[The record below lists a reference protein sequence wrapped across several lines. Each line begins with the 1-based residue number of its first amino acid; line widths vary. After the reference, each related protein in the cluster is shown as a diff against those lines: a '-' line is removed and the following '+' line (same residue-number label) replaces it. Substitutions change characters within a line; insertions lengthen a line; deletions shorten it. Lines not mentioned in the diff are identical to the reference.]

1 MFSTRRLVYLSLLLA
16 MATTL
21 HVLEGFFPIPLP
33 VPGVKLGL
41 ANIVTLLVL
50 YLYDLR
56 AGLTV
61 AIARVLLGSL
71 LGGTFL
77 SPGFFLGL
85 TGAVVSTLLMALLVN
100 KTHCFSLLG
109 ISLAGAVGHNLGQ
122 LLMAALLLQNRAIF
136 FYLPVLLLAA
146 IPTGLMTGY
155 ILQSL
160 LDRLEKTGILSE
172 MARNDGEPHTRQ
184 LRQHGK

>member
-16 MATTL
+16 MATAL
-21 HVLEGFFPIPLP
+21 HVLEGLFPIPLP
-33 VPGVKLGL
+33 FPGVKLGL
-41 ANIVTLLVL
+41 ANIITLLVL

-61 AIARVLLGSL
+61 AIARVFLGSF

-77 SPGFFLGL
+77 APGFLLGL
-85 TGAVVSTLLMALLVN
+85 TGAVVSTLFMALLVK
-100 KTHCFSLLG
+100 KTDCFSPLG

-122 LLMAALLLQNRAIF
+122 LLMASLLLQNRAIF

-146 IPTGLMTGY
+146 IPTGLVTGY
-155 ILQSL
+155 ILQRL
-160 LDRLEKTGILSE
+160 LERLEKSGIRAEL
-172 MARNDGEPHTRQ
+172 ARNG
-184 LRQHGK
+184 G

>member
-21 HVLEGFFPIPLP
+21 HVLEGLFPIPLP
-33 VPGVKLGL
+33 FPGVKLGL
-41 ANIVTLLVL
+41 ANIITLLVL

-61 AIARVLLGSL
+61 AIARVFLGSL

-77 SPGFFLGL
+77 APGFLLGL
-85 TGAVVSTLLMALLVN
+85 TGAVLSTLLMALLVK
-100 KTHCFSLLG
+100 KTTCFSPLG

-122 LLMAALLLQNRAIF
+122 LLMASLLLQNQAVF

-146 IPTGLMTGY
+146 IPSGLVTGY
-155 ILQSL
+155 ILQRL
-160 LDRLEKTGILSE
+160 LERLEKTGIRAELT
-172 MARNDGEPHTRQ
+172 RNG
-184 LRQHGK
+184 G

>member
-16 MATTL
+16 MATAL
-21 HVLEGFFPIPLP
+21 HVLEGLFPIPLP
-33 VPGVKLGL
+33 FPGVKLGL
-41 ANIVTLLVL
+41 ANIITLLVL

-85 TGAVVSTLLMALLVN
+85 TGAVVSTLVMALLVK
-100 KTHCFSLLG
+100 KTHCFSPIG

-122 LLMAALLLQNRAIF
+122 LAMASLLLQNQAIF
-136 FYLPVLLLAA
+136 FYFPVLLLAA

-155 ILQSL
+155 ILQRL
-160 LDRLEKTGILSE
+160 LEHLEKTGILAE
-172 MARNDGEPHTRQ
+172 LTRA
-184 LRQHGK
+184 GV

>member
-16 MATTL
+16 MATAL
-21 HVLEGFFPIPLP
+21 HVLEGLFPIPLP
-33 VPGVKLGL
+33 FPGVKLGL
-41 ANIVTLLVL
+41 ANIVTLLIL

-61 AIARVLLGSL
+61 AIARVILGSL

-77 SPGFFLGL
+77 APGFLLAL
-85 TGAVVSTLLMALLVN
+85 TGAVVSTLLMALLVK
-100 KTHCFSLLG
+100 KTACFSPLG

-122 LLMAALLLQNRAIF
+122 LVMAALLLQNRAIF

-146 IPTGLMTGY
+146 IPTGLVTGF
-155 ILQSL
+155 ILQRL
-160 LDRLEKTGILSE
+160 LERLEKTGILPE
-172 MARNDGEPHTRQ
+172 LIKNDG
-184 LRQHGK
+184 

>member
-16 MATTL
+16 MATAL
-21 HVLEGFFPIPLP
+21 HVLEGLFPIPLP
-33 VPGVKLGL
+33 FPGVKLGL
-41 ANIVTLLVL
+41 ANIITLLVL

-61 AIARVLLGSL
+61 AIARVFLGSL

-77 SPGFFLGL
+77 APGFLLGL
-85 TGAVVSTLLMALLVN
+85 TGAVVSTLFMALLVK
-100 KTHCFSLLG
+100 KTDCFSPLG

-122 LLMAALLLQNRAIF
+122 LLMASLLLQNRAIF

-146 IPTGLMTGY
+146 IPTGLVTGY
-155 ILQSL
+155 ILQRL
-160 LDRLEKTGILSE
+160 LERLEKSGIRAEL
-172 MARNDGEPHTRQ
+172 ARNG
-184 LRQHGK
+184 G

>member
-16 MATTL
+16 MATSL
-21 HVLEGFFPIPLP
+21 HVLEGLFPIPLP
-33 VPGVKLGL
+33 FPGVKLGL

-61 AIARVLLGSL
+61 TIMRVFLGSL
-71 LGGTFL
+71 LSGTFL
-77 SPGFFLGL
+77 APGFLLGL
-85 TGAVVSTLLMALLVN
+85 TGAVASTLLMALLV
-100 KTHCFSLLG
+100 KGTTCFSPLG

-136 FYLPVLLLAA
+136 FYLPILLLVA
-146 IPTGLMTGY
+146 IPSGLVTGY
-155 ILQSL
+155 ILQRL
-160 LDRLEKTGILSE
+160 LERLENSGILPE
-172 MARNDGEPHTRQ
+172 LRKNDG
-184 LRQHGK
+184 

>member
-16 MATTL
+16 MATAL
-21 HVLEGFFPIPLP
+21 HVLEGLFPIPLP
-33 VPGVKLGL
+33 FPGVKLGL

-77 SPGFFLGL
+77 SPGFLLGL
-85 TGAVVSTLLMALLVN
+85 TGAVVSKMVMALLVK
-100 KTHCFSLLG
+100 KTGFSALG
-109 ISLAGAVGHNLGQ
+109 ISLAGAIGHNLGQ
-122 LLMAALLLQNRAIF
+122 LVMAALLLQSQAIF
-136 FYLPVLLLAA
+136 FYLPFLLLAA
-146 IPTGLMTGY
+146 IPTGLVTGY
-155 ILQSL
+155 ILQRL
-160 LDRLEKTGILSE
+160 RERLEKTGILPE
-172 MARNDGEPHTRQ
+172 LTRNSG
-184 LRQHGK
+184 

>member
-16 MATTL
+16 MATSL

-33 VPGVKLGL
+33 FPGVKLGL

-61 AIARVLLGSL
+61 AITRVFLGSL
-71 LGGTFL
+71 LSGTFL
-77 SPGFFLGL
+77 APGFLLGL
-85 TGAVVSTLLMALLVN
+85 TGAVASTLIMALMV
-100 KTHCFSLLG
+100 KRTTCFSPLG

-136 FYLPVLLLAA
+136 FYLPILLLAA
-146 IPTGLMTGY
+146 IPSGLVTGY
-155 ILQSL
+155 ILQRL
-160 LDRLEKTGILSE
+160 LEQLEKTGILPE
-172 MARNDGEPHTRQ
+172 LTKNG
-184 LRQHGK
+184 G

>member
-21 HVLEGFFPIPLP
+21 HVLEGLFPIPLP
-33 VPGVKLGL
+33 FPGVKLGL
-41 ANIVTLLVL
+41 ANIITLLVL

-61 AIARVLLGSL
+61 AIARVFLGSL

-77 SPGFFLGL
+77 APGFLLGL
-85 TGAVVSTLLMALLVN
+85 TGAVLSTLLMALLVK
-100 KTHCFSLLG
+100 KTTCFSPLG
-109 ISLAGAVGHNLGQ
+109 ISLAGAVAHNLGQ
-122 LLMAALLLQNRAIF
+122 LLMASLLLQNQAVF

-146 IPTGLMTGY
+146 IPSGLVTGY
-155 ILQSL
+155 ILQRL
-160 LDRLEKTGILSE
+160 LERLEKTGIRAELT
-172 MARNDGEPHTRQ
+172 RNG
-184 LRQHGK
+184 G

>member
-16 MATTL
+16 MATSL
-21 HVLEGFFPIPLP
+21 HLLEGFFPIPLP
-33 VPGVKLGL
+33 LPGVKLGL
-41 ANIVTLLVL
+41 ANIITLLVL

-77 SPGFFLGL
+77 APGFFLAL
-85 TGAVVSTLLMALLVN
+85 TGAVISTLLMAILIK
-100 KTHCFSLLG
+100 KTVCFSPVG

-122 LLMAALLLQNRAIF
+122 LLMASILLQNQAIF
-136 FYLPVLLLAA
+136 YYLPFLLLTS
-146 IPTGLMTGY
+146 IPTGLVTGY
-155 ILQSL
+155 LLQNL
-160 LDRLEKTGILSE
+160 LERLKEVGIFAELSKT
-172 MARNDGEPHTRQ
+172 
-184 LRQHGK
+184 